1 MAKNYPVD
9 AYSSVHLK
17 ESVIQLVHFR
27 RDSGHLMLDAEM
39 TEGLANA
46 AYWSDV
52 ETLLVRSGAVSG
64 PIRQT
69 YKGLEIDEQTG
80 VVRDPKSGQFITDY
94 VKTPQLR
101 ELVENEKR
109 LQARR
114 KEKLEHALN
123 NVRQRESIVWGF
135 IKKELTAMGYDIPD
149 ELTLID
155 MRWIA
160 DKSTKDRL
168 AAQATMARME
178 DIADKI
184 ANAINKG
191 AKQ

>member
-1 MAKNYPVD
+1 
-9 AYSSVHLK
+9 
-17 ESVIQLVHFR
+17 
-27 RDSGHLMLDAEM
+27 
-39 TEGLANA
+39 
-46 AYWSDV
+46 
-52 ETLLVRSGAVSG
+52 
-64 PIRQT
+64 
-69 YKGLEIDEQTG
+69 
-80 VVRDPKSGQFITDY
+80 
-94 VKTPQLR
+94 
-101 ELVENEKR
+101 
-109 LQARR
+109 
-114 KEKLEHALN
+114 
-123 NVRQRESIVWGF
+123 
-135 IKKELTAMGYDIPD
+135 MGYDIPD

>member
-101 ELVENEKR
+101 ELV
-109 LQARR
+109 
-114 KEKLEHALN
+114 
-123 NVRQRESIVWGF
+123 
-135 IKKELTAMGYDIPD
+135 
-149 ELTLID
+149 
-155 MRWIA
+155 
-160 DKSTKDRL
+160 
-168 AAQATMARME
+168 
-178 DIADKI
+178 
-184 ANAINKG
+184 
-191 AKQ
+191 

>member
-114 KEKLEHALN
+114 KDKLEHALN